1 MRRSRESEMKCFHKR
16 IKRAGFKIINKQLLR
31 KLSERAKICH
41 YLKLTGKFWTYL
53 IRMGRDKVM
62 KMAAVGQFNNFSTI
76 IRF

>member
-1 MRRSRESEMKCFHKR
+1 MKCFHQR
-16 IKRAGFKIINKQLLR
+16 IKHAGFKMISIKKQLMIKR
-31 KLSERAKICH
+31 SERAKIWH